1 VTNLIQNRP
10 PMSDEQ
16 RRAMFARM
24 RGRGG
29 GGTRQPAADAAASVE
44 QPSFDSAEFSDAL
57 YSNPVANPGD
67 PYAAF
72 TDPGYGQD
80 PGFATQPPAPG
91 TVDHILASAIMTLS
105 GAQLMKAV
113 PAIGAFLNQLGPLG
127 RAIQSWKTPL
137 AAGAAAWGIGEYR
150 EDHPTMDPRD
160 EKVLAIAQQI
170 AGYVSAPDWAGHGQ
184 DPGRARAARPRAQ
197 RTDRRAR
204 EVRRLAAGPR
214 QGHLRA
220 HARLGQDAA
229 GQGV

>member
-1 VTNLIQNRP
+1 MTTLIQNRP

-29 GGTRQPAADAAASVE
+29 GGTRQAATDAAASVE

-57 YSNPVANPGD
+57 FSNPVANPGD

-72 TDPGYGQD
+72 TDPGYGQG
-80 PGFATQPPAPG
+80 PGFATQPPAPS

-137 AAGAAAWGIGEYR
+137 AAGLAAWGMGKYR
-150 EDHPTMDPRD
+150 EENPTMDPRG
-160 EKVLAIAQQI
+160 EKALAIAQQI
-170 AGYVSAPDWAGHGQ
+170 AGYVSALTGLGTAKTQ
-184 DPGRARAARPRAQ
+184 
-197 RTDRRAR
+197 
-204 EVRRLAAGPR
+204 V
-214 QGHLRA
+214 A
-220 HARLGQDAA
+220 HALPGPVRSALTGAL
-229 GQGV
+229 